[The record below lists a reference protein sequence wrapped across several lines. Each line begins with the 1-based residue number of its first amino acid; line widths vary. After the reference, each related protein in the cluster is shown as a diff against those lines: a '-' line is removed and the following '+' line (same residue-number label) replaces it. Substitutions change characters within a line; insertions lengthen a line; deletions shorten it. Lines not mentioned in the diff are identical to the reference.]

1 MAPAA
6 CSKAPPH
13 RHEKSKCVIKRRV
26 CLVTLAAA
34 LLAAGFLNATTAT
47 AATDDTTQIQSLL
60 DHPVNGTVELPR
72 GVFTVTPTLR
82 LHHSAAIVGH
92 DTTLRVAAQ
101 TGNYYAMLTADTP
114 GRDLSGLKITGVTF
128 DQNAPNNPVEKST
141 LFNGYPR
148 FAIFLYV
155 GSGIEITGNSFIN
168 SDNLNTVVTGA
179 RVTKS
184 TISHNRFE
192 TFDIAKHDH
201 SSVYL
206 HSTEITVANNVFI
219 GNSVYGAAVDTHGEN
234 IRILNNSISGYYR
247 GMNVVSSNTL
257 VANNTVSMA
266 VNVIDLWSVANEGPL
281 HDVTIKDNTLYP
293 AVDYW
298 LAFLNLKV
306 PALYTTPVI
315 YDYTSTMP
323 FDRITVTYTS
333 PLDQRYYAD
342 TALRRLL
349 GWSTGPETDN
359 GDIRYRTYEFGRL
372 YWSARTGVHEVHGAI
387 LTRYLVH
394 GGHSRFGP
402 PWTDETTAPDGA
414 GRYNHF
420 AGTPAT
426 GPASIYWS
434 PRTGANAI
442 WGAINAHWTRL
453 GREQGPMGYP
463 VTDESITPDQVGR
476 YNHFDRAGSIYWTP
490 TTGAQE
496 VYGAI
501 RSRWAALGWE
511 RSYLGYPTSGEFTVY
526 QGRRNNFRYGFVTWN
541 ALTGATLHHPY

>member
-1 MAPAA
+1 MATAA
-6 CSKAPPH
+6 CSKALPH
-13 RHEKSKCVIKRRV
+13 RHEKSKCVIKRRA
-26 CLVTLAAA
+26 CLVAIAAA

-60 DHPVNGTVELPR
+60 DHPVNGTVDLPR
-72 GVFTVTPTLR
+72 GVFTVAPTLR
-82 LHHSAAIVGH
+82 LHNSAAIVGH

-101 TGNYYAMLTADTP
+101 AGNYYAMLTADTP

-148 FAIFLYV
+148 FAIFFYV
-155 GSGIEITGNSFIN
+155 GSGIEITGNSFVN

-184 TISHNRFE
+184 TISNNRFE
-192 TFDIAKHDH
+192 TIDIAKHDH

-206 HSTEITVANNVFI
+206 HSTEVIVSNNVFI
-219 GNSVYGAAVDTHGEN
+219 GSSVYGAAVDTHGEN
-234 IRILNNSISGYYR
+234 IQILNNSVSGYYR
-247 GMNVVSSNTL
+247 GMNVVSPNTL

-266 VNVIDLWSVANEGPL
+266 VNVVDLWSVANEGPL

-323 FDRITVTYTS
+323 FIRITVTYTS

-342 TALRRLL
+342 PALRRLL
-349 GWSTGPETDN
+349 GWSTGPEAHN
-359 GDIRYRTYEFGRL
+359 SGIRYRTYQFGML
-372 YWSARTGVHEVHGAI
+372 YWSAQTGVHEVHGAI
-387 LTRYLVH
+387 LTRYLRL

-402 PWTDETTAPDGA
+402 PSTDETTTPDQV

-442 WGAINAHWTRL
+442 WGAINARWSQL
-453 GREQGPMGYP
+453 SREQGPMGYP
-463 VTDESITPDQVGR
+463 VTDESVTPDQVGR

-490 TTGAQE
+490 ATGAQE

-501 RSRWAALGWE
+501 RRQWAALGWE
-511 RSYLGYPTSGEFTVY
+511 RSYLGYPTSGEFSVY
-526 QGRRNNFRYGFVTWN
+526 QGRRNNFRYGFINWN
-541 ALTGATLHHPY
+541 ALTGATFHHRY